1 MDNEKA
7 LASGKRLVNRLMF
20 TAVAMVV
27 FAGVLLVCAMVMPI
41 KPNKYTIAEKI
52 TGHLE
57 LPTEIPTNIQS
68 LLVKIA
74 SRRLIMPSQVK
85 AAVKDTGVA
94 RKLLE
99 KLKLRGVVQI
109 GADQVAYIRVE
120 KKTTRKVREG
130 EKLLSFVV
138 KKIESGKV
146 VLSLEGVEVVLRH

>member
-1 MDNEKA
+1 
-7 LASGKRLVNRLMF
+7 
-20 TAVAMVV
+20 
-27 FAGVLLVCAMVMPI
+27 
-41 KPNKYTIAEKI
+41 
-52 TGHLE
+52 
-57 LPTEIPTNIQS
+57 
-68 LLVKIA
+68 
-74 SRRLIMPSQVK
+74 MPSQVK